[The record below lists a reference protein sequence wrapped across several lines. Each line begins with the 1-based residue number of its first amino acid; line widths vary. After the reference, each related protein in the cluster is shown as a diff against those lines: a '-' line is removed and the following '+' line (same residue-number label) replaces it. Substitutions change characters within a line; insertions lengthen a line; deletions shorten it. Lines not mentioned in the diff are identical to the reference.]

1 MTPFRP
7 WTLIFLVLPA
17 PGLVWVAVC
26 ERIHNAIN
34 GSRVE
39 LSCDLDV
46 PFTKTELDAMS
57 WIKAPRQ
64 ILSLGM
70 YKVTED
76 ERISIVPPTLLKK
89 RGFNL
94 LIYPVTKADNGMYRC
109 SIAIGGDTQSKT
121 YRLNVLLPPRITKAP
136 GPILK
141 VVEGDALQVSCF
153 AEGNPPPV
161 VTWLMEVAKGGIQIL
176 PLRFTK
182 DGFELARNVLKSLSV
197 DFVEMNGYLQ
207 ISQINRQMSGTL
219 ACQAVNGVEPKAV
232 RKMRLDIRFPPE
244 IQVANSLIKQSL
256 GGDTVLQCQVNAN
269 PMGIVLW
276 TFGKAKTPINAS
288 SCSILTNKA
297 VKYCV
302 VDSRQKHEERWP
314 SVISKLHILRL
325 TEEDFG
331 DYTCGMITMMG
342 KHAASTT
349 LERYVAESEQSM
361 RLFNDP
367 FFNLP
372 LQTTTTMPILDHQ
385 YNLDS
390 SKDSLYGY
398 SHFREKKKPLITKV
412 LYADATSA
420 ATQTMPAISIIL
432 AVQYILER

>member
-1 MTPFRP
+1 ISGSLWMT
-7 WTLIFLVLPA
+7 A
-17 PGLVWVAVC
+17 C

-39 LSCDLDV
+39 LPCDLDV
-46 PFTKTELDAMS
+46 PFTKLGILGHPELVFFPYNKEGEEEEELDEMS
-57 WIKAPRQ
+57 WIKGPRQ
-64 ILSLGM
+64 LLSLGM
-70 YKVTED
+70 YKITED

-94 LIYPVTKADNGMYRC
+94 LIYPVTTMDNGVYRC
-109 SIAIGGDTQSKT
+109 SIAIGGETHSKT
-121 YRLNVLLPPRITKAP
+121 YRLNVLLPPRINKAP

-141 VVEGDALQVSCF
+141 VVEGDALQVSCS
-153 AEGNPPPV
+153 AEGNPPPM

-176 PLRFTK
+176 PLRFSK
-182 DGFELARNVLKSLSV
+182 DGFEFARDVLKGLGA

-219 ACQAVNGVEPKAV
+219 ACQAVNGVEPKAI

-244 IQVANSLIKQSL
+244 VHVVNSLIKQSL

-269 PMGIVLW
+269 PIGIIIW
-276 TFGKAKTPINAS
+276 TFGKDRTPINVS

-314 SVISKLHILRL
+314 SVISKLHILKL

-331 DYTCGMITMMG
+331 EYTCGMTTMMG
-342 KHAASTT
+342 KHTASTT
-349 LERYVAESEQSM
+349 LERYVSESEQSM
-361 RLFNDP
+361 RLFNDLLRLKE
-367 FFNLP
+367 NGMTSTIGCRIMCHEGHTTADWTKA
-372 LQTTTTMPILDHQ
+372 LQVD
-385 YNLDS
+385 D
-390 SKDSLYGY
+390 
-398 SHFREKKKPLITKV
+398 
-412 LYADATSA
+412 
-420 ATQTMPAISIIL
+420 
-432 AVQYILER
+432 

>member
-1 MTPFRP
+1 M
-7 WTLIFLVLPA
+7 WTA
-17 PGLVWVAVC
+17 AS
-26 ERIHNAIN
+26 ERIHNVVN

-39 LSCDLDV
+39 LPCDLDV
-46 PFTKTELDAMS
+46 SFTKAELDKMS
-57 WIKAPRQ
+57 WIKGPRQ
-64 ILSLGM
+64 LLSLGM
-70 YKVTED
+70 YKITED

-94 LIYPVTKADNGMYRC
+94 LIYPVTTMDNGVYRC
-109 SIAIGGDTQSKT
+109 AIVIGGETYFKT

-141 VVEGDALQVSCF
+141 VVEGDALQVSCS
-153 AEGNPPPV
+153 AEGNPPPT

-176 PLRFTK
+176 PLRFNK
-182 DGFELARNVLKSLSV
+182 DGFEFARDVLKGLSAVIRWSLKNLRCNSHRRIAEHHDRIV

-219 ACQAVNGVEPKAV
+219 ACQAVNGVEPKAT

-244 IQVANSLIKQSL
+244 VHVVNSLIKQSL

-269 PMGIVLW
+269 PMGIIVW
-276 TFGKAKTPINAS
+276 TFGKAKIPINAS

-314 SVISKLHILRL
+314 SIISKLHILKL
-325 TEEDFG
+325 TEDDFG
-331 DYTCGMITMMG
+331 DYTCGMTTMMG

-349 LERYVAESEQSM
+349 LESKYIDLLIPQDT
-361 RLFNDP
+361 FP
-367 FFNLP
+367 NLNSRCDC
-372 LQTTTTMPILDHQ
+372 LMTVRCVNAH
-385 YNLDS
+385 
-390 SKDSLYGY
+390 K
-398 SHFREKKKPLITKV
+398 LI
-412 LYADATSA
+412 AWW
-420 ATQTMPAISIIL
+420 
-432 AVQYILER
+432 